1 MSTVEAFVRA
11 HQPQWERLEALLGR
25 ARGDLRRLDAA
36 EVEELGRLYRRAAS
50 DLAIAQRDYP
60 GDRVVLYLRQ
70 VFSRA
75 HAQVYRAPTGVWRRV
90 LDFFLVE
97 FPQVYRA
104 NLACMLASMALFV
117 LPGLLAFF
125 AVQASDTVAG
135 AILPPGLIALIKRGQ
150 MWTSIDPEIRP
161 VASSFIMTNN
171 IQVAFLAFAGGV
183 LFGLGSAYVLMMNGL
198 VLGGVAGLCQQYG
211 LSLALWSFVAPHGAI
226 ELSVIVISGGS
237 GLMLGWALLSPGLQ
251 TRAEALSQAAT

>member
-11 HQPQWERLEALLGR
+11 HQLHWETLEALLAR

-36 EVEELGRLYRRAAS
+36 ELEELGRLYRRAAS
-50 DLAIAQRDYP
+50 DLAIVQRDYP

-104 NLACMLASMALFV
+104 NLACMLVSMARGV
-117 LPGLLAFF
+117 SCASRRSAI
-125 AVQASDTVAG
+125 AVS
-135 AILPPGLIALIKRGQ
+135 
-150 MWTSIDPEIRP
+150 RP
-161 VASSFIMTNN
+161 APSRRWQRLSSPSST
-171 IQVAFLAFAGGV
+171 
-183 LFGLGSAYVLMMNGL
+183 
-198 VLGGVAGLCQQYG
+198 C
-211 LSLALWSFVAPHGAI
+211 SF
-226 ELSVIVISGGS
+226 
-237 GLMLGWALLSPGLQ
+237 
-251 TRAEALSQAAT
+251 